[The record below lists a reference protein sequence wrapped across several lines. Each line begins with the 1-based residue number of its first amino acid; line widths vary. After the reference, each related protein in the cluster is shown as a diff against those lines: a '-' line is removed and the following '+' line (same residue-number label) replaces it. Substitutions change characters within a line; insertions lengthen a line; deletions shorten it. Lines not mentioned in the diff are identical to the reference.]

1 MKTINI
7 YSGKYIYDALNNP
20 NKICSCFNEAMC
32 QGTTTAHIFD
42 DEFIKQRAQSLNVDI
57 TYYQQTTIKHL
68 QKFLEEKYDAYHF
81 YFGSDMF
88 CQLNLL
94 TLLAYL
100 GQSKEY
106 FWHMVDETTMQIKKV
121 IKLKPI
127 AYDQLYLKTFI
138 TPAKIDK
145 RCPYYLKQAIINYRN
160 YQKPH
165 SPICR
170 FMRKHHASHDLI
182 SRTCAH
188 FAKQYGLGDQQISQL
203 FNQYIHEAA

>member
-1 MKTINI
+1 MKPCA
-7 YSGKYIYDALNNP
+7 K
-20 NKICSCFNEAMC
+20 
-32 QGTTTAHIFD
+32 GTTTAHIFD

-57 TYYQQTTIKHL
+57 TFYQQTAIKPL
-68 QKFLEEKYDAYHF
+68 QKFLEEKYDAYYF

-138 TPAKIDK
+138 TPGKIDK
-145 RCPYYLKQAIINYRN
+145 RCPYHLKQAITNYRN